1 MEQFLNSRQDEM
13 LGLLEQLVNIDSG
26 SRNKAGIDKVGS
38 ILKEAYI
45 KLGFDVRTIRQD
57 VQGDHLIIRHP
68 DAKAPEILIVAHMD
82 TVFRDGTAKERP
94 FSVREGRAYGPGVID
109 MKASLVSLLYA
120 VRAISDSGRPGM
132 DNIEI
137 LLTSDEEIGSITS
150 RPVIEAHAEGKK
162 AALIM
167 EPARKDG
174 SLVSARKG
182 GGDYTIRVHGV
193 AAHSGIEPEKGR
205 SATEEL
211 AHKIIKFHALTDY
224 NEGITVNV
232 GIIQGGDA
240 VNVVTPEAVGY
251 VDIRTTKLS
260 QAEPLDRE
268 IRDICAVPDVEG
280 TKIAVE
286 GTIDRP
292 PMERTEGTAGLIELI
307 KEIGSGL
314 GINVTDTATGGG
326 GDASYTSAA
335 GIPTIDGMG
344 PVGGNAHRDDE
355 YMEVDS
361 FIPRCRLLAE
371 TIVRLSEKP

>member
-45 KLGFDVRTIRQD
+45 NLGFDVQTVRQD
-57 VQGDHLIIRHP
+57 VQGDHLIIRHNE
-68 DAKAPEILIVAHMD
+68 AKHPEILIVAHMD

-94 FSVREGRAYGPGVID
+94 FSVRDGRAFGPGVID

-120 VRAISDSGRPGM
+120 VRAISDSGRPGL

-150 RPVIEAHAEGKK
+150 RPMIEAHAAGKK

-211 AHKIIKFHALTDY
+211 AHKIIKLHELTDY

-260 QAEPLDRE
+260 QAEPLDQKIRE
-268 IRDICAVPDVEG
+268 ICAVPDVEG
-280 TKIAVE
+280 TKITVE

-314 GINVTDTATGGG
+314 GIEVTDTSTGGG

-361 FIPRCRLLAE
+361 FIPRCILLAE
-371 TIVRLSEKP
+371 TIARLSEKP